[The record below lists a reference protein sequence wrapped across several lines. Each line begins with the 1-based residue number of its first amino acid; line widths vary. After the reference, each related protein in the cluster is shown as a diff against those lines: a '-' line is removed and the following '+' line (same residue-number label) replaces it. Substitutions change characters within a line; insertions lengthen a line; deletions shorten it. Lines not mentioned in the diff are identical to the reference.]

1 MNKLLKITFVILL
14 LTLIATKGFSQTS
27 LAYYNSSD
35 SKISLAQNFTEKLW
49 GEVRIALTFE
59 DFNTDFVLCYNVFE
73 VNNYNFYLGLG
84 AQMRDD
90 SGLII
95 PIGVQVAPFEKFKE
109 LSLHVEL
116 QPTFLEDENLL
127 HSSIGIRYTF
137 GKSKSNEKESH

>member
-14 LTLIATKGFSQTS
+14 LTLIANKGFSQTS

-49 GEVRIALTFE
+49 GEVRVALTFE
-59 DFNTDFVLCYNVFE
+59 DLNTDFVLCYNTFE
-73 VNNYNFYLGLG
+73 VSDYNFYLGLG
-84 AQMRDD
+84 ARIRND

-116 QPTFLEDENLL
+116 QPIFTDKDTKLQ
-127 HSSIGIRYTF
+127 SSIGIRYTF
-137 GKSKSNEKESH
+137 GKSKSNK